1 MAEAAKSERQDGLLW
16 RIARLHPA
24 WMAVPVGLF
33 FCIYTPAFILSQ
45 HETGTEAPLSVVIAL
60 PSLAFIFIHAFLV
73 TVLVAGRFYARR
85 RRRLML
91 PGLAITVVIGGPFV
105 LLPAALLA
113 ASLGVF
119 QGPGLWLKSI
129 VVPTVGA
136 SLVAGYYL
144 MVRASLDLVEAERGF
159 GGGTGRKIG
168 TFLLFAFWVFGAFFI
183 QSRVRRL
190 AFRFASGRGKRLPM
204 EKLEPLEMESGAFAL
219 ILTESVERLDFD
231 SYADLLVGRLDGHV
245 KRRRDLPLGPC
256 WDIEIEGSDFRLLF
270 DLASKRVILEPEGD
284 SAELL
289 LDRLRTWLAPMAAVD
304 CKVEFPLERL
314 MLEPMASG
322 HLCLELTELPGWWDF
337 ELYAGELLRRLEGR
351 VTEKATVV
359 DMHLWNVEIETVPL
373 RLVYEDYPNRI
384 CLESDSDQGD
394 TLLRQ
399 LHQRL
404 TPPATT

>member
-168 TFLLFAFWVFGAFFI
+168 TFLLFAFWGFGAFFI
-183 QSRVRRL
+183 QS
-190 AFRFASGRGKRLPM
+190 
-204 EKLEPLEMESGAFAL
+204 
-219 ILTESVERLDFD
+219 
-231 SYADLLVGRLDGHV
+231 
-245 KRRRDLPLGPC
+245 
-256 WDIEIEGSDFRLLF
+256 LLF